1 MPSRKNLLRILTAAV
16 IVAMMAGMV
25 VLAATAGTDDD
36 PLVTRSYLDGP
47 YKKTLLSEAEH
58 AAQSQVETLERSLD
72 KRIQS
77 FTSNLS
83 EKSPEREQ
91 VESEYETKTIA
102 SGGSETLPAGTQML
116 FLSGTATMTGAGLT
130 DVTAGE
136 AVTSGAAL
144 STNHL
149 YVAAAEC
156 TLQASAETKILMK

>member
-1 MPSRKNLLRILTAAV
+1 MPKTLLRILTAAV

-47 YKKTLLSEAEH
+47 YKKTLLSEAERT
-58 AAQSQVETLERSLD
+58 AQSQVETLERSLD

-83 EKSPEREQ
+83 EKLPEREQ

-116 FLSGTATMTGAGLT
+116 FLSGTATMAGAGLT

-136 AVTSGAAL
+136 AVASGAAL
-144 STNHL
+144 SANHL

>member
-1 MPSRKNLLRILTAAV
+1 MPSRKTLLRILTAAV

-47 YKKTLLSEAEH
+47 YKKTLLSEAERT
-58 AAQSQVETLERSLD
+58 AQSQVETLERSLD
-72 KRIQS
+72 NRIQS

-83 EKSPEREQ
+83 EKAPEREQ

-102 SGGSETLPAGTQML
+102 SGGTETLPAGTQML
-116 FLSGTATMTGAGLT
+116 FLSGTAAVTGAGLT
-130 DVTAGE
+130 DVTTGE
-136 AVTSGAAL
+136 AVASGTAL

-149 YVAAAEC
+149 YVAAVEC
-156 TLQASAETKILMK
+156 TLQVSAETKILMK

>member
-36 PLVTRSYLDGP
+36 PLVTPSYLDGP

-77 FTSNLS
+77 
-83 EKSPEREQ
+83 
-91 VESEYETKTIA
+91 
-102 SGGSETLPAGTQML
+102 PA
-116 FLSGTATMTGAGLT
+116 AG
-130 DVTAGE
+130 
-136 AVTSGAAL
+136 
-144 STNHL
+144 HR
-149 YVAAAEC
+149 
-156 TLQASAETKILMK
+156 TKICGVAI